1 MHFGDPFAG
10 PIPDLD
16 WSLDWRFDQ
25 MVRKL
30 ETNDLMAVART
41 VALQNFGAPEIDN
54 LTREQKRVFIEDCMT
69 AVCSERAWQSAPA

>member
-41 VALQNFGAPEIDN
+41 VALQHFGAPEIDN
-54 LTREQKRVFIEDCMT
+54 LTREQKRVFVEDCMT
-69 AVCSERAWQSAPA
+69 AVRSARARKSTPA